1 MKLVIVEGADGTG
14 KTTLASNLERSL
26 TLKGFNV
33 KLFREPWDDPS
44 GKLIRE
50 LLRRGEFLDPLPELM
65 LFLSSRASLM
75 RELERYLNQDVI
87 LISDRSYISSLVYQ
101 GLIRGLGW
109 ELVRELNR
117 IVCPQWYRPDLVLV
131 THVPIQ
137 VLKERLSSSLKNS
150 SYDRMKL
157 QDLESLLEAYQMLP
171 ELLPHL
177 NVKLIDTSVS
187 QEEALSQALGALRE
201 LGVIT

>member
-1 MKLVIVEGADGTG
+1 MKLIIVEGADGTG

-26 TLKGFNV
+26 TSKGINV

-50 LLRRGEFLDPLPELM
+50 LLRRGELLDPLPELM

-101 GLIRGLGW
+101 GLLRGLGW

-137 VLKERLSSSLKNS
+137 VLKERLSASLKNS

-157 QDLESLLEAYQMLP
+157 QDLERLLEAYRMLP
-171 ELLPHL
+171 ELLPNL
-177 NVKLIDTSVS
+177 NVKLIDTSAS
-187 QEEALSQALGALRE
+187 QEEALSQALSALRE